1 MGNKTCNDDEIVK
14 YMSNL
19 PRFLQQV
26 EKESSIQEKALNFG
40 VLDWKRLEKWKYN
53 ERMPGMYDKKTSSSF
68 SNSSASGPPKM
79 GPNSGR
85 QPSADGASPSSLSS
99 GKQRMPHGSPFSSPQ
114 RHRPRG
120 VSPSSL
126 SSGKQPVPHG
136 SRFSS
141 PQRLP
146 PPSLSSHLNSSK
158 DGRNNTY
165 HKEEKFVKGTK
176 SNAEEP
182 RSRVFQDAESIT
194 THLQPDNC
202 HQKVKFYDRSSS
214 TTNLDSTKRKDS
226 EKEIVSAKEAS
237 SADWAKHKLSVSS
250 LDGEGRLNDGVDFKS
265 QCCPA
270 DQEKIVLLSRKHFP
284 KRSSSE
290 SSQFTES
297 RTSLGEQLAEEVRNR
312 ISDHLSPRGLHFGES
327 CANIQ
332 HSAPFLSAA
341 TSRTESAMEA
351 HNSMTSQAM
360 DSGNFTTAHQVLSSF
375 TSIPSEG
382 KGSTVNRGTR
392 RLSFS
397 IEVSDQM
404 QEEIAEQSRVKGG
417 PPSTARP
424 SSFNL
429 ERMSTSSTFKERAVT
444 PKFSSSHVTVQSGQV
459 RPEVSSVKDD
469 SEREKENSSSR
480 GRSSPLRRLLDP
492 LLKWKGTQSAQT
504 IQPPNPR
511 LDPMTFRTMGSM
523 GPSRDRKPE
532 ASTIQAL
539 LEPTLRNGLPFFKLV
554 VDNSSDVLVAVVKKL
569 PTSGKSD
576 PCMIYAF
583 YSVHEIKKKSMNWIS
598 QGSKSENCSLGY
610 NIVGQMKI
618 SVSYHP
624 KGIAREFVLNKVE
637 PGQVNKEMAAIIVE
651 SSSEELNVGDISD
664 MSQLNYERDR
674 QQSVPN
680 VTLDTET
687 HKNSN
692 RMVVILPGAPHSTP
706 IKGTPS
712 SLISRWRSGGS
723 CDCGGWDVGCNLRI
737 LTDNRKGS
745 KTLEASDRVDLSV
758 QGGSSKPVF
767 SLEPFSNGLYSIQL
781 DTSISLLEAFATCVA
796 YVTCLKRLDIL
807 DTRDQSDTKRS
818 PEANMGTDQM
828 KKAGTFQGQ
837 VPAEYVT
844 CPPLSPAGRI

>member
-1 MGNKTCNDDEIVK
+1 MGHKTCIDDEIVK

-26 EKESSIQEKALNFG
+26 EKENSIQEKALNFG
-40 VLDWKRLEKWKYN
+40 VLDWKRLETWKYN
-53 ERMPGMYDKKTSSSF
+53 ERMPGTYDKKTSSSF
-68 SNSSASGPPKM
+68 SNSSTSGPPKM
-79 GPNSGR
+79 GPNLGR
-85 QPSADGASPSSLSS
+85 QPSADGVSPSSLSS

-114 RHRPRG
+114 RPGPHG
-120 VSPSSL
+120 LGPSSL
-126 SSGKQPVPHG
+126 SSRKQPVPRG

-146 PPSLSSHLNSSK
+146 PPSLSSHLNSSN
-158 DGRNNTY
+158 DGRNNIY
-165 HKEEKFVKGTK
+165 HKEEKYVEGTK

-182 RSRVFQDAESIT
+182 QGQVFQDAQSST
-194 THLQPDNC
+194 THLQPPDNC

-237 SADWAKHKLSVSS
+237 SADWGKHKLSLSS
-250 LDGEGRLNDGVDFKS
+250 HDSERRLNDGVNFRS

-270 DQEKIVLLSRKHFP
+270 DQENVVLLRRKHFR
-284 KRSSSE
+284 KR
-290 SSQFTES
+290 SSQFTEP
-297 RTSLGEQLAEEVRNR
+297 RTSLGEKLAEAIGNNK
-312 ISDHLSPRGLHFGES
+312 SDHLSPHGLHTGES

-332 HSAPFLSAA
+332 HSASLLSGA
-341 TSRTESAMEA
+341 TFHTESAMKS
-351 HNSMTSQAM
+351 HNSGTSEAIEL
-360 DSGNFTTAHQVLSSF
+360 GNCTSEHQGMSSF
-375 TSIPSEG
+375 TSIPSEV
-382 KGSTVNRGTR
+382 KRSTVNRGTR

-397 IEVSDQM
+397 IEVSDKM
-404 QEEIAEQSRVKGG
+404 QEEIAEQSSVKGR
-417 PPSTARP
+417 PPSAARP

-429 ERMSTSSTFKERAVT
+429 ERMSRRSTFKESSVI
-444 PKFSSSHVTVQSGQV
+444 PQFSSSYVTVQSGQV

-469 SEREKENSSSR
+469 SEREKETSSSR

-504 IQPPNPR
+504 VQPPNPC
-511 LDPMTFRTMGSM
+511 LDPTTLRTIGST
-523 GPSRDRKPE
+523 GPSRDRKSE

-554 VDNSSDVLVAVVKKL
+554 VDNSTDVLVAVAKKL

-576 PCMIYAF
+576 PRMIYAF

-598 QGSKSENCSLGY
+598 QGLKSENCSLGY
-610 NIVGQMKI
+610 NVVGQMK
-618 SVSYHP
+618 SSASYHP
-624 KGIAREFVLNKVE
+624 KGVAREFVLNNVE
-637 PGQVNKEMAAIIVE
+637 PGQVNKEMAAIIVD
-651 SSSEELNVGDISD
+651 SSSEELNVGDSSD
-664 MSQLNYERDR
+664 KSQLNNERER
-674 QQSVPN
+674 QHSVPKA
-680 VTLDTET
+680 TLDTE
-687 HKNSN
+687 KNKTSN
-692 RMVVILPGAPHSTP
+692 GMVVILPGAPHGSP

-737 LTDNRKGS
+737 LTGDRKGS
-745 KTLEASDRVDLSV
+745 KSLEASDRIDLSV

-767 SLEPFSNGLYSIQL
+767 SLEPFRNGLYSIQL

-796 YVTCLKRLDIL
+796 YVTCLKFLDIL
-807 DTRDQSDTKRS
+807 DTRDESDTKHS
-818 PEANMGTDQM
+818 PKATVGTDQT
-828 KKAGTFQGQ
+828 KKASTFQGQ